1 MLAGKQQKKRFE
13 KRTRKTKE
21 EQMFTRRHKKLKQD
35 KQENEDLPHGRCGE
49 RGGIYEKLALICEGL
64 KTDLSFEE
72 WYEWVKSTYPD
83 GEIPEP
89 SEQRKKDDNVSKKPG
104 KKKVKK
110 RVPNDARRFNQLCGE
125 RMLAKVKANMIIFSK
140 SGVEQ
145 KNSCR

>member
-1 MLAGKQQKKRFE
+1 M
-13 KRTRKTKE
+13 
-21 EQMFTRRHKKLKQD
+21 
-35 KQENEDLPHGRCGE
+35 
-49 RGGIYEKLALICEGL
+49 
-64 KTDLSFEE
+64 E

-110 RVPNDARRFNQLCGE
+110 RVPHDARRFNQLCGE
-125 RMLAKVKANMIIFSK
+125 RMLGKVKANMIIFSK